1 MQGCFRL
8 FVMLSHGLATAIV
21 NLDDCG
27 DAECSFSVNF
37 LQKDSNSVARKATRS
52 WRAAARTFVQQR
64 PQDTNLA
71 FGLPKARDV
80 LGYRETGGIECGL
93 NHSADLYRPIPDV
106 LAEHPGV
113 DGFCYFEAHAPWMGY
128 APPGPLGI
136 TNFLTM
142 AEELRVGMRSNPSM
156 CPLMNPIDRGMNTG
170 PAAVMTYKGDNGSI
184 ITLHD
189 PHVDCIH
196 INGDVKYCHALGWL
210 GNQVDTALMT
220 DPDAWRAL
228 AETECERLNQ
238 TYKFTTE
245 EITLGKHIDD
255 QPKIFGPFGPARNL
269 ALHGYHKCL
278 LGYGAVEMAYCADL
292 SCLLPGTSDQIRH
305 GPECI

>member
-1 MQGCFRL
+1 
-8 FVMLSHGLATAIV
+8 V
-21 NLDDCG
+21 
-27 DAECSFSVNF
+27 
-37 LQKDSNSVARKATRS
+37 DSTSVARKATRS

-64 PQDTNLA
+64 PQDTDLA
-71 FGLPKARDV
+71 FKLPKPAEY

-93 NHSADLYRPIPDV
+93 NHSADLYRPIPEV
-106 LAEHPGV
+106 LAEHLGV
-113 DGFCYFEAHAPWMGY
+113 DGFCYFEFHAPWMGY
-128 APPGPLGI
+128 TGSPLEV
-136 TNFLTM
+136 TDFLSL
-142 AEELRVGMRSNPSM
+142 AEDARVAMRKSPDM
-156 CPLMNPIDRGMNTG
+156 CPLMSPIDKGMNKG
-170 PAAVMTYKGDNGSI
+170 PAMEIMYKGDNGSI

-210 GNQVDTALMT
+210 GNQVDTALMI
-220 DPDAWRAL
+220 DPDAWRTL

-255 QPKIFGPFGPARNL
+255 QPVIFGVNGPARNL

-278 LGYGAVEMAYCADL
+278 LGHGAVEMAYCAHL
-292 SCLLPGTSDQIRH
+292 SCLLPGTSNQIGH
-305 GPECI
+305 GDRCD